1 MIVSDFLIVDG
12 IKFNIHVKTGVKR
25 TADFL
30 YKYANRQQ
38 TGWLESEL
46 IGVYFNF
53 SNISFEKQTDKNY
66 NEYNS
71 LYDKLTE
78 PNEKH
83 TITIAN
89 FTFQAYFANVSDEI
103 YGYKNGR
110 AYFKNLTVEFK
121 AVGPART

>member
-1 MIVSDFLIVDG
+1 MIVSDFLIVDD
-12 IKFNIHVKTGVKR
+12 IKYNIRVKTGVKR

-30 YKYANRQQ
+30 YKYANRVQS
-38 TGWLESEL
+38 GWLESEL

-89 FTFQAYFANVSDEI
+89 FTFQAYFANISDEI
-103 YGYKNGR
+103 YIYKNNK

-121 AVGPART
+121 AVGPARI

>member
-30 YKYANRQQ
+30 YKYANRLQ

-46 IGVYFNF
+46 IGVYFNY

-83 TITIAN
+83 TKTIAN
-89 FTFQAYFANVSDEI
+89 FNLQAYFDNVSDEI
-103 YGYKNGR
+103 YSYKNGR

>member
-1 MIVSDFLIVDG
+1 MVSDFLIVDG

-30 YKYANRQQ
+30 YKYANRLQ

-53 SNISFEKQTDKNY
+53 SNVNFEKQTDKNY

-71 LYDKLTE
+71 LFDKLSE
-78 PNEKH
+78 AKEEH

-89 FTFQAYFANVSDEI
+89 FTFKAYFASVSDEI
-103 YGYKNGR
+103 YLYKDGK
-110 AYFKNLTVEFK
+110 AYRKNLTVEFK
-121 AVGPART
+121 AAGPART

>member
-1 MIVSDFLIVDG
+1 MIVSDFLIVDD
-12 IKFNIHVKTGVKR
+12 IKYNIRVKTGVKR

-30 YKYANRQQ
+30 YKYANRVQS
-38 TGWLESEL
+38 GWLESEL

-89 FTFQAYFANVSDEI
+89 FTFQAYFANISDEI
-103 YGYKNGR
+103 YIYKNNK